1 MLKAWVRQGL
11 LGSWGSAER
20 ALELGP
26 GTVREQRMRRRNDEQ
41 DRKDRTRTTDRSI
54 MGCGEV
60 VGSGWDPRWFS
71 SPGRDALANPTLLSK
86 EFKRRPL

>member
-1 MLKAWVRQGL
+1 MGKV
-11 LGSWGSAER
+11 GSSG
-20 ALELGP
+20 ELGVSRKGSGAGAGNSE
-26 GTVREQRMRRRNDEQ
+26 GTANAEEDEQ
-41 DRKDRTRTTDRSI
+41 DQKDRTRTTDRSI